1 MSTDTALKL
10 STKQAKL
17 NIINWLIEQFP
28 AAFFKKTKHIKPLK
42 LGILDDIFEIYHQ
55 ITPPFSKKS
64 LRGALTYY
72 CTSPAYLSAQKVDK
86 PRIDLYGN
94 EMDVVTAEQ
103 AKYAKIRY
111 ERQYLS
117 PIPKPRHQMA
127 SSRPLNNSHPAVPPE
142 ALPSE

>member
-1 MSTDTALKL
+1 MSVNKTVNQAA
-10 STKQAKL
+10 KQDKL

-28 AAFFKKTKHIKPLK
+28 AAFFKKTRYVKPLK
-42 LGILDDIFEIYHQ
+42 LGILEDIFEIYHQ

-64 LRGALTYY
+64 LRNALTYY
-72 CTSPAYLSAQKVDK
+72 CTSPAYLSAQKPNK

-94 EMDVVTAEQ
+94 EMELVTSEQ

-117 PIPKPRHQMA
+117 PQSKPTFQA
-127 SSRPLNNSHPAVPPE
+127 SVQPTDNLHPAVPPE